1 MIMLGHHCIVFWCRG
16 QSVIALSSGEA
27 EYYSLVTLMSELL
40 GLRSICIDWNVDFN
54 LEINVDATAAIGMV
68 SRRGLGETKHI
79 DTVWLWAQEALDTY
93 KVKLSKRPTD
103 DMLADLLTKFLDR
116 SKVDRFVTAL
126 GFHHFDSSHSLAL
139 DA

>member
-1 MIMLGHHCIVFWCRG
+1 MIGAHCIVFWCRG

-40 GLRSICIDWNVDFN
+40 GLKSICLDWNACFR
-54 LEINVDATAAIGMV
+54 LEVNVDATAAIGMV
-68 SRRGLGETKHI
+68 SRRGLGKIKHI
-79 DTVWLWAQEALDTY
+79 DTVWLWAQEALEIH
-93 KVKLSKRPTD
+93 KVQLSKRPTA

-116 SKVDRFVTAL
+116 TKIEQFVRLL
-126 GFHHFDSSHSLAL
+126 GFMHVDSTHHDLAL